1 MIEKEIQFRKK
12 REIGDII
19 TDSFKFLRQEYK
31 PVLKLVSIYVLPFIL
46 LYAYAQIHVL
56 QKFLGKIDFSD
67 KETLMSNIGPVYMN
81 FFLTGI
87 FSLFVQSLL
96 VATYYSYVEAYIKQG
111 KGNFTLSEI
120 TPLLFSNGMMALK
133 ANLLLFL
140 IVITG
145 LFLCI
150 VPGLY
155 FANTLS
161 IVVMVYMFERKG
173 TANAFLRSAI
183 MVNSQWWNTLLL
195 NLLAIVIIWA
205 SSIIISLPA
214 MFTGVS
220 VNLFSTE
227 PLNVEQLPSW
237 YWILSGASSVVGSV
251 LWIIP
256 YTFLAFQYFNLDE
269 RTKEKFPPQFKN

>member
-1 MIEKEIQFRKK
+1 MIKQEIEFRKK
-12 REIGDII
+12 RETGDII

-31 PVLKLVSIYVLPFIL
+31 PILRLVGIYVLPFIF
-46 LYAYAQIHVL
+46 LYAYLQIQFQ

-67 KETLMSNIGPVYMN
+67 TETLMANIGPVYTN
-81 FFLTGI
+81 LFIAGI

-96 VATYYSYVEAYIKQG
+96 IATYYSYVEAYIKKG
-111 KGNFTLSEI
+111 KGNFTLSDI
-120 TPLLFSNGMMALK
+120 TPLLFSNGIMALK

-173 TANAFLRSAI
+173 VATAFLRSAI
-183 MVNSQWWNTLLL
+183 LVNSQWVNTLLL
-195 NLLAIVIIWA
+195 NLLAIIIIWA
-205 SSIIISLPA
+205 ASIIISIPA
-214 MFTGVS
+214 VFAGGS
-220 VNLFSTE
+220 IDLLGSE
-227 PLNVEQLPSW
+227 PLNVEQLPTW
-237 YWILSGASSVVGSV
+237 YWFVSGVASIVSSV
-251 LWIIP
+251 LWLIP
-256 YTFLAFQYFNLDE
+256 YTFWAFQYFNLDE
-269 RTKEKFPPQFKN
+269 RIKEKYPPAS